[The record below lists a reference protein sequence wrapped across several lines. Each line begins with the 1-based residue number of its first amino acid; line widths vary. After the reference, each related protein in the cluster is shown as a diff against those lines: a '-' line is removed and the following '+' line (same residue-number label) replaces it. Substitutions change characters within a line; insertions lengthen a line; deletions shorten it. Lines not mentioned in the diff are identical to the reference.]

1 MNIKQIIVDL
11 LDKSIIEIKKEENM
25 NKVKDNVLGP
35 AVDYILKRLYP
46 YIVVTSIIFLL
57 TFFLAIAIFYMVFR
71 TSKPEVTSF

>member
-71 TSKPEVTSF
+71 TSKPTVTSF

>member
-46 YIVVTSIIFLL
+46 YIVVISIIFLL

-71 TSKPEVTSF
+71 TSKPDVTPF

>member
-25 NKVKDNVLGP
+25 NKVKDNVLSP

-57 TFFLAIAIFYMVFR
+57 TFFLALAIFYMVFR
-71 TSKPEVTSF
+71 TSKTEVTSF